1 MIRTMTDKKT
11 FIHIA
16 NKLRRQAE
24 EKADKITE
32 NLEVLSSADI
42 RQTLRELHVHQIE
55 LEIQNEELRAA
66 QTELDALRARYFD
79 LYDLAPVGYCTLNE
93 QMLILEA
100 NLTAA
105 TLLGTDRG
113 TLVRQ
118 PITRFIH
125 KEDQDLYYLHSKRL
139 LETGLASSGESGEL
153 WTCELRMVKMDGT
166 PFWVRLEAVAA
177 IDTDGAPVSRVLISD
192 ITDKKR
198 AEAETAELEAQN
210 RQLTKAESLGRMAGA
225 IAHHF
230 NNQLQVVTGNL
241 ELAIMN
247 LPRGSDAVHNLT
259 DAIKASNKA
268 TEVSSLMLT
277 YLGQSPG
284 KHKPID
290 LSETCRRSL
299 VLLQAAAPNRTLL
312 RTDFPSSGPI
322 ILANAGQIM
331 QVLTNLVTNAWE
343 SVDGNRPDIS
353 LTIKA
358 VSRKKMLAI
367 KRFPIDWQPRAPAY
381 ACLEVSDT
389 GCGIAEKDFEKIFD
403 PFFSTKFT
411 GRGLGLSVV
420 LGIVRAHHGAVT
432 VESKLNQG
440 SIFRVFFPVIQT
452 PKNINS
458 KRRSYMTTRLNL
470 TLLNGISS

>member
-1 MIRTMTDKKT
+1 MTDKMTDKKT
-11 FIHIA
+11 FSNLA

-24 EKADKITE
+24 EKADKVTE
-32 NLEVLSSADI
+32 NLKVLSPKGI
-42 RQTLRELHVHQIE
+42 RQILHELHVHQIE
-55 LEIQNEELRAA
+55 LEIQNQELRAA
-66 QTELDALRARYFD
+66 QVELDALRARYFD
-79 LYDLAPVGYCTLNE
+79 LYNVAPFGYCTLNE

-113 TLVRQ
+113 TLIRQ

-125 KEDQDLYYLHSKRL
+125 KEDQDIYYLHSKNL
-139 LETGLASSGESGEL
+139 LETGSASSGETDKL
-153 WTCELRMVKMDGT
+153 WTCELRMVKMDGA

-177 IDTDGAPVSRVLISD
+177 IDTDGAPVSHVLISD

-198 AEAETAELEAQN
+198 VEAETAELEAQN
-210 RQLTKAESLGRMAGA
+210 RQLQKAESLGRMAGA

-241 ELAIMN
+241 ELAIIN
-247 LPRGSDAVHNLT
+247 LPPGSDAVDNIN
-259 DAIKASNKA
+259 DAIKASNRA

-299 VLLQAAAPNRTLL
+299 ILLQAAASNRTLL
-312 RTDFPSSGPI
+312 RTDFPSSGPVV
-322 ILANAGQIM
+322 LGNAGQIM
-331 QVLTNLVTNAWE
+331 QVLANLVTNAWE
-343 SVDGNRPDIS
+343 SADNYRIDIG
-353 LTIKA
+353 LTIKT
-358 VSRKKMLAI
+358 VSQPRMPAL
-367 KRFPIDWQPRAPAY
+367 KRFPIDWQPRDPAY
-381 ACLEVSDT
+381 ACLKVSDT
-389 GCGIAEKDFEKIFD
+389 GCGIPEKDFEKIFD

-420 LGIVRAHHGAVT
+420 LGIIRTHHGAVT
-432 VESKLNQG
+432 VESKPDRG
-440 SIFRVFFPVIQT
+440 STFRVYFPMSVEEVFRQ
-452 PKNINS
+452 PDKF
-458 KRRSYMTTRLNL
+458 LEQ
-470 TLLNGISS
+470 

>member
-1 MIRTMTDKKT
+1 MTDKKI
-11 FIHIA
+11 FLNLA

-24 EKADKITE
+24 EIADKVTE
-32 NLEVLSSADI
+32 NLEVLSPAEI
-42 RQTLRELHVHQIE
+42 RQILHELHVHQIE
-55 LEIQNEELRAA
+55 LEIQNEELRVA
-66 QTELDALRARYFD
+66 QVELDVLRARYFD
-79 LYDLAPVGYCTLNE
+79 LYNLAPVGYCTLNE

-105 TLLGTDRG
+105 TLLGADRG

-118 PITRFIH
+118 PITRFIY
-125 KEDQDLYYLHSKRL
+125 KEDQDIYYLHSKNL
-139 LETGLASSGESGEL
+139 LETGSASSGKAGKL
-153 WTCELRMVKMDGT
+153 WTCELRMVKMDGAS
-166 PFWVRLEAVAA
+166 FWVRLEAVAA

-198 AEAETAELEAQN
+198 VESEAAILEAQN
-210 RQLTKAESLGRMAGA
+210 RQLQKAESLGLMAGA

-230 NNQLQVVTGNL
+230 NNQLQVVIGNL

-247 LPRGSDAVHNLT
+247 LPPESYAVHNLA
-259 DAIKASNKA
+259 DAIKASNRA

-290 LSETCRRSL
+290 ISETCRRSL
-299 VLLQAAAPNRTLL
+299 ILLRAAAPNSTLL
-312 RTDFPSSGPI
+312 RTDFPYSGPVV
-322 ILANAGQIM
+322 LANAGQIM

-343 SVDGNRPDIS
+343 SADNSRVDIG
-353 LTIKA
+353 LTVKT
-358 VSRKKMLAI
+358 VSQSKILAL
-367 KRFPIDWQPRAPAY
+367 KRFPIHWQPRNPAY
-381 ACLEVSDT
+381 ACLEVSDA

-440 SIFRVFFPVIQT
+440 SIFRVFFPVSAEEVSQQ
-452 PKNINS
+452 PDKF
-458 KRRSYMTTRLNL
+458 LEQ
-470 TLLNGISS
+470 